1 VTEVRLMDDLY
12 QELWAAHEKG
22 VYGILDDSLRPRSS
36 SMMLDLAQE
45 AGLKEE
51 QLVLD
56 IGCGQGNRAYDLRE
70 RFSCRV
76 YGLDPALVNL
86 KFTRKEAH
94 LWEGSDQVAFQ
105 QGLIGRLPYA
115 DGCADLVWCRDMLVH
130 VRDLEGAMFEL
141 ARVMKPDGVMVLMVT
156 LGTDLLHEEEARRL
170 FEGIRIK
177 PRNLSAELFEATLEQ
192 TGLRVEKKEDT
203 KSERVEYLEER
214 EGQLSREILRLSRML
229 REGERL
235 AKVLGRDRFRV
246 AKALYYWGI
255 YLMIGKLSDVY
266 YILRK

>member
-12 QELWAAHEKG
+12 QELWAAHDKG

-45 AGLKEE
+45 AGLREGH
-51 QLVLD
+51 LVLD
-56 IGCGQGNRAYDLRE
+56 IGCGRGNRAYDLTE
-70 RFSCRV
+70 RFGCRV
-76 YGLDPALVNL
+76 NGLDSALVNL
-86 KFTRKEAH
+86 AFTGREAH
-94 LWEGSDQVAFQ
+94 LWKRSELASFQ
-105 QGLIGRLPYA
+105 QGLVGRLPYA

-130 VRDLEGAMFEL
+130 VPDLEGAVSEL
-141 ARVMKPDGVMVLMVT
+141 ARVMKPDGAMVLMVT
-156 LGTDLLHEEEARRL
+156 LGTDLLYEEEARRL
-170 FEGIRIK
+170 FRGIRIVA
-177 PRNLSAELFEATLEQ
+177 RNLSAELFEKALEQ
-192 TGLRVEKKEDT
+192 AGLRIERKEDT
-203 KSERVEYLEER
+203 RSERVEYLEER
-214 EGQLSREILRLSRML
+214 EGQISREMLRLSRML

-235 AKVLGRDRFRV
+235 SFVVGSDRFQV